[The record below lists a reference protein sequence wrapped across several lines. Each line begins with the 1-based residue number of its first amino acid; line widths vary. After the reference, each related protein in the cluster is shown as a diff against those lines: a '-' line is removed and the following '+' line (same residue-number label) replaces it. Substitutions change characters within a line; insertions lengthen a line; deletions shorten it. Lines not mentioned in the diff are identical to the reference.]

1 MEAHL
6 CWAGRRNGATDAAV
20 GALEHMDSRV
30 DAVRTALSRG
40 GMAVDGYP
48 LVGDKLAGVERMRR
62 FDDESAAMSAGSSLS
77 RMLTLCNHR
86 TKPLLIDLC

>member
-1 MEAHL
+1 
-6 CWAGRRNGATDAAV
+6 
-20 GALEHMDSRV
+20 
-30 DAVRTALSRG
+30 
-40 GMAVDGYP
+40 MAVDGYL

-86 TKPLLIDLC
+86 IKPILIDLCWVCQNFLRTSFLGVYGR